1 MLCVSCI
8 WCICNS
14 WVELVEPLLR
24 NFPCIWKGFFFNYPK
39 GVFMASCENHSKQF
53 SVALLSGFGKFSIFF
68 PVIMQV
74 CNFWR
79 FIFARSSTPSLKSL
93 RGYPVSLTHRQP
105 HLQTHPLISLSLS
118 QSQQIYILGKGFI
131 QFSTR
136 VLFIFGVWVK
146 TSNNFVSI

>member
-68 PVIMQV
+68 PVILQV

-118 QSQQIYILGKGFI
+118 HSLNK
-131 QFSTR
+131 ST
-136 VLFIFGVWVK
+136 
-146 TSNNFVSI
+146 S

>member
-24 NFPCIWKGFFFNYPK
+24 NFPCIWKGFFLKKKKNYPK
-39 GVFMASCENHSKQF
+39 GVFMASCENDSKQF
-53 SVALLSGFGKFSIFF
+53 SVALLSGFRKFSIFF
-68 PVIMQV
+68 PVILQV

-105 HLQTHPLISLSLS
+105 HLQTHRLTLSSLALSHSLN
-118 QSQQIYILGKGFI
+118 K
-131 QFSTR
+131 ST
-136 VLFIFGVWVK
+136 
-146 TSNNFVSI
+146 S